1 MKRLLLLLL
10 VALCGIAWRSADIME
25 GLGLARAQAPA
36 PAATLVP
43 LSGGARPMSLHEYAE
58 LAKTDPEA
66 YRKLID
72 SMRAPQERSEV
83 DKLMNFF
90 ARGKYE

>member
-10 VALCGIAWRSADIME
+10 IALCGIAWRSADVME
-25 GLGLARAQAPA
+25 ALGLAQAQA

-58 LAKTDPEA
+58 LAKSDPEA